1 MRGYSEGQGRHGE
14 NTLSDSVGEKC
25 AQGNRQVK
33 QVMGRKESGREQEG
47 TGREREGNGKLTKQ
61 GLADGQRKIQPPEP
75 AY

>member
-25 AQGNRQVK
+25 AQGNSQVK

-47 TGREREGNGKLTKQ
+47 TGS
-61 GLADGQRKIQPPEP
+61 
-75 AY
+75 